1 MMEPLSGS
9 DHHGV
14 AWMSKSEELN
24 DGFSL
29 PSKAD
34 GLNHI
39 TLGAET
45 VDELGDATVRVI
57 PKDAP
62 HHEFD
67 SVQVL
72 ELAGEPT
79 LIAKEAIR
87 VQGEAH
93 LIPST
98 IWPYREIEEVVIP
111 MDDGRL
117 EAADGELIGVN
128 ADGQ

>member
-1 MMEPLSGS
+1 MTEEP
-9 DHHGV
+9 
-14 AWMSKSEELN
+14 EELK

-29 PSKAD
+29 PAKSD

-39 TLGAET
+39 TLGAES
-45 VDELGDATVRVI
+45 VDELGEATVRVL

-62 HHEFD
+62 HQEFD
-67 SVQVL
+67 SVMVC

-79 LIAKEAIR
+79 VIAKEAVR
-87 VQGEAH
+87 AEGEAH

-98 IWPYREIEEVVIP
+98 VWPYREVEAIVIP

-117 EAADGELIGVN
+117 EAADAELIGVN
-128 ADGQ
+128 SSD